1 MGKQIGFIYGLI
13 KSNRSSTKALETQY
27 STCSRHADS
36 HEIEVLKF
44 YFDHLGDGS
53 GERADMERML
63 EDAAKV
69 RATTILVADLSCI
82 DPDIQKAGQYLEEM
96 RKLGLQ
102 VISVTGIGGNSFDAE
117 NKMLPESIFHYLKS
131 SANNTDSGKNT
142 KRPKRGRP
150 VQRSNNL

>member
-1 MGKQIGFIYGLI
+1 M
-13 KSNRSSTKALETQY
+13 ETQY

-36 HEIEVLKF
+36 HEIEVKQF

-69 RATTILVADLSCI
+69 RATVILVADLSCI

-102 VISVTGIGGNSFDAE
+102 VISVTGVGGNVFDAE
-117 NKMLPESIFHYLKS
+117 NKMLPEGIFHYLKS
-131 SANNTDSGKNT
+131 STDNSDSGKEA

-150 VQRSNNL
+150 VQRSSN

>member
-27 STCSRHADS
+27 GTCSKYADS

-44 YFDHLGDGS
+44 CFDHLGDGS
-53 GERADMERML
+53 GKRTDMERML

-69 RATTILVADLSCI
+69 RATVILVADLSCI
-82 DPDIQKAGQYLEEM
+82 DPDIQKAGQHLEEM

-102 VISVTGIGGNSFDAE
+102 VISVTGVGGNVFYSE
-117 NKMLPESIFHYLKS
+117 NKMLPEGIFHYLKS
-131 SANNTDSGKNT
+131 SADNSDSGKEA

-150 VQRSNNL
+150 VQRSSN